1 MVRIEWRPA
10 RWSVCLPL
18 IIFPCTIRS
27 RSSILAPAHP
37 GGPGKR
43 AVKRLWWCGYVCYIF
58 VFFCVLLLLLQCLY
72 IFHICNSFDGPTVSS
87 LCCTLPYVP
96 GFANLVR
103 DAGNADRL
111 LNVLILLSVVTFL
124 FVFSVRALPCSKCPC
139 LCLIQCLHLH
149 VLAFAHA
156 NMWFLVVDVTVT
168 TMLMAEMT
176 CCSGPISFG
185 CQTSLIVWNR
195 RLLNG
200 SKNCMK
206 WMKL

>member
-1 MVRIEWRPA
+1 MLLPESGQPCRFFPYVWPVCCSFLILGFFLKKWGDGGGGYWLVRIEWRPA

-72 IFHICNSFDGPTVSS
+72 IFQIHNSFDGPTVSS
-87 LCCTLPYVP
+87 LHCTLPYVP

-103 DAGNADRL
+103 DASNADHL
-111 LNVLILLSVVTFL
+111 VNVVILLSVVTFS

-149 VLAFAHA
+149 VLICG
-156 NMWFLVVDVTVT
+156 FL
-168 TMLMAEMT
+168 L
-176 CCSGPISFG
+176 
-185 CQTSLIVWNR
+185 
-195 RLLNG
+195 
-200 SKNCMK
+200 
-206 WMKL
+206 